1 MPKRTAIIDLGSNS
15 VRMAIFERTSR
26 LGFFILREYKAKVRL
41 GHGAYEN
48 GGILQQAAMD
58 EVANALSEFKNYIRL
73 YKVRKIIAGGTS
85 ALRDAP
91 NAKDFVKR
99 ISNELGIN
107 LRIISGQN
115 EAFYGALAALNLLPN
130 MSDAL
135 CVDIGGGSTEL
146 AKLENG
152 KITHTLSLN
161 LGTVRLKELFY
172 DKNDK
177 NGANAYIKSLIDTL
191 PNELK
196 SQNIIA
202 IGGSLRAI
210 SSAIISNTNYAPK
223 TLHAFSYEIK
233 KQMNFIK
240 KLCVENS
247 AGLKE
252 LGIKKDRFDTIG
264 AGASIFSAL
273 IEKIGAKA
281 VITSSVGIREGL
293 FLHSILRPGIKFPAN
308 FNPSLKA
315 LQDRFCVIENASIS
329 RFARIL
335 FEVLAPLHKLGKNE
349 LELLN
354 VASKI
359 FNVGRKIGYYSEAKN
374 SAYIVLSGL
383 NYGYTHEQI
392 CSIASICELNGKDFE
407 KEALGE
413 FAAVI
418 LSKDGSFK
426 ALKWLCFLLGLAR
439 HLGVYTELGAS
450 YENGVLRIKGARKYP
465 FLKETILKLSLPEPF
480 AICFAE

>member
-1 MPKRTAIIDLGSNS
+1 MPKRIAIIDLGSNS
-15 VRMAIFERTSR
+15 ARMAIFERTSR

-48 GGILQQAAMD
+48 GGVLQQNAMD
-58 EVANALSEFKNYIRL
+58 EVASALSEFKNYIGL
-73 YKVRKIIAGGTS
+73 YKVRKVIAGGTS

-115 EAFYGALAALNLLPN
+115 EAFYGALAALNLLPKFD
-130 MSDAL
+130 DAL

-191 PNELK
+191 PTELK

-210 SSAIISNTNYAPK
+210 STAIIAKTNYKPD
-223 TLHAFSYEIK
+223 TLHAFSYELK
-233 KQMNFIK
+233 KQMSFIK
-240 KLCVENS
+240 KLGAANQSE
-247 AGLKE
+247 LKE
-252 LGIKKDRFDTIG
+252 LGIKKERFDTIG
-264 AGASIFSAL
+264 AGASIFNAL
-273 IEKIGAKA
+273 IQKVDAKA
-281 VITSSVGIREGL
+281 VITSGVGIREGL
-293 FLHSILRPGIKFPAN
+293 FLHNVLRPALKFPAN

-315 LQDRFCVIENASIS
+315 LQDRFCVIENAAIS
-329 RFARIL
+329 RFARLL
-335 FEVLAPLHKLGKNE
+335 FESLSPLHRLGKNE
-349 LELLN
+349 LELLIT
-354 VASKI
+354 ASKI
-359 FNVGRKIGYYSEAKN
+359 FNIGRKIGYYSEAKN

-407 KEALGE
+407 KEDLGE

-418 LSKDGSFK
+418 LSKENSLK
-426 ALKWLCFLLGLAR
+426 TLKWLCFLLGLAR
-439 HLGVYTELGAS
+439 HLGVYSGIKAS
-450 YENGVLRIKGARKYP
+450 FENGVLYIKGTQNYP
-465 FLKETILKLSLPEPF
+465 LLKETILKQTLPEPF
-480 AICFAE
+480 AICFV